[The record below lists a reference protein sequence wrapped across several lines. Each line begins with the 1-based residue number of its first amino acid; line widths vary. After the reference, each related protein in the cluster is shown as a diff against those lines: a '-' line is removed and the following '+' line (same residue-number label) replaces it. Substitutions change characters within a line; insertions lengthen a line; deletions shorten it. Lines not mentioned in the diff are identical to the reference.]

1 MPPAGA
7 VPVRPWKRPFDLAI
21 ITGPRLAAWAIGR
34 SEAAGRSPGQP
45 LAGAGTVSPS
55 TAGNSPL
62 EVRVLRGRLV
72 ESRHR
77 VHAVVADR
85 AGRVVASWGDGNL
98 VTVVRSAAK
107 PLQALPLVADGA
119 AEHFAL
125 SEEEIAL
132 CSGSHN
138 SEEAHVEVA
147 RSILAKAGAAEEL
160 LVCGA
165 HAPFMAERRD
175 ALIAAGT
182 PPTPVMSN
190 CSGKHAG
197 MLALAA
203 FHGWR
208 LRGYERADHPVQ
220 RRIGREVAYWTG
232 MEPGTILWETD
243 GCGVPTCAVP
253 LVNLAGAAARLAAA
267 AGREGAPRRIVRAMT
282 RQPFMVAGTGR
293 LCSRLMEAAGGRM
306 FAKVGA
312 EAVYM
317 AGEMNRGLGVALKV
331 EDGTRR
337 AVEPALLWVIRRTGL
352 LSPSAGRELE
362 RFAEPVLRNTLGDEV
377 GRVSVEEAACS

>member
-1 MPPAGA
+1 MS
-7 VPVRPWKRPFDLAI
+7 R
-21 ITGPRLAAWAIGR
+21 
-34 SEAAGRSPGQP
+34 
-45 LAGAGTVSPS
+45 S
-55 TAGNSPL
+55 TAGNPPL
-62 EVRVLRGRLV
+62 EVQVFRGRLV

-85 AGRVVASWGDGNL
+85 SGRVVASWGDGRL
-98 VTVVRSAAK
+98 VTLVRSSAK

-119 AEHFAL
+119 AEHFGL

-147 RSILAKAGAAEEL
+147 RSILAKAGVAEEL

-165 HAPFMAERRD
+165 HAPILAERRD
-175 ALIAAGT
+175 ALVAAGT

-197 MLALAA
+197 MLALAS

-220 RRIGREVAYWTG
+220 KRIGREVAHSTG
-232 MEPGTILWETD
+232 MEPGAIAWETD
-243 GCGVPTCAVP
+243 GCGVPTFAVP

-267 AGREGAPRRIVRAMT
+267 AGSEGAPRQIVRAMT
-282 RQPFMVAGTGR
+282 RHPFMVAGTGR
-293 LCSRLMEAAGGRM
+293 LCTRLMEEEEGRV

-317 AGEMNRGLGVALKV
+317 AGEVDRGLGVALKA
-331 EDGTRR
+331 EDGARR
-337 AVEPALLWVIRRTGL
+337 ASEPALLWVLQRTGL
-352 LSPSAGRELE
+352 LSAGAKRALHD
-362 RFAEPVLRNTLGDEV
+362 FAEPVRRNTLGDEV
-377 GRVSVEEAACS
+377 GRLTVEEFPCS